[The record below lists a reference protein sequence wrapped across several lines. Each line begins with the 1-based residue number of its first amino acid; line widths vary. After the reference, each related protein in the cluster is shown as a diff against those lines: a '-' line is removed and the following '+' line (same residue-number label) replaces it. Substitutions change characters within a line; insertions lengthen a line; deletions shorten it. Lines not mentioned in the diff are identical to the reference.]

1 LVIFKGVF
9 CMRFKFKALVLATAL
24 SASFSMN
31 ASADLA
37 TGSNGEL
44 VFTVYTLLD
53 GKETSWALDTGV
65 TLSAF
70 NAGVLTST
78 PYTFNTDANYTSW
91 YAGLDAGQKSS
102 LQWNL
107 MAVDTVG
114 TQNYLT
120 TMTSTIVGVT
130 SNAAQTND
138 LTRTFGTTFGGFA
151 AGFNSAF
158 AGSNTAD
165 NGSVVAAS
173 KTANGFA
180 GTLNGN
186 WAGNLKFGNSAA
198 DIGTDL
204 NLYNIQASATGT
216 APSVWSQIA
225 NSGNS
230 YTASFDG
237 ATFQVA
243 AVPEAETSAML
254 LAGIGL
260 IGVIVRRRKLV

>member
-1 LVIFKGVF
+1 
-9 CMRFKFKALVLATAL
+9 MNFKFKALVLATAL

-37 TGSNGEL
+37 TGSSGEL

-65 TLSAF
+65 TLSTF
-70 NAGVLTST
+70 NAGVTTGSA
-78 PYTFNTDANYTSW
+78 YSFSTDANYSTW
-91 YAGLDAGQKSS
+91 YAGLDAGQQSS

-107 MAVDTVG
+107 LSVDTVG

-120 TMTSTIVGVT
+120 TMTSTINGVT

-138 LTRTFGTTFGGFA
+138 LTRTFGTAYNGFA
-151 AGFNSAF
+151 SGFNSAF
-158 AGSNTAD
+158 AGSSTAD

-173 KTANGFA
+173 KTSNGYA

-186 WAGNLKFGNSAA
+186 WAGNLKFGNASA

-216 APSVWSQIA
+216 ATSVWSQIA
-225 NSGNS
+225 NSGNA
-230 YTASFDG
+230 YKASFDG
-237 ATFQVA
+237 ATLQVA

-260 IGVIVRRRKLV
+260 IGAIVRRRKLV